1 MPYNKRKQKCTQSDG
16 DKGSY
21 VLSYATKKGD
31 KRSACHT
38 SKKKMQGQ
46 IAAIEAEA
54 DESDEEVLEET
65 LKALIREVIVNFD
78 GEEYDIPRDEVESI
92 RQRLEMGY
100 VGIGMKDEPD
110 DRTFD
115 LSKTEKRIEADF
127 GDEKGP
133 RAAEIIVA
141 FDDGPRGEAVKIIA
155 NNTAD
160 VKAAL
165 FSQPTE
171 LDMKGTLP
179 SSPAWIE
186 LGRINGDGL
195 GRMEIALSLYLQ
207 NVVPDGGGGAHDLNI
222 GGVGETHVKDQTKGF
237 SNPDARMGK
246 QINNSDRAYPWFSSI
261 VEAVPGWEGKDTTDP
276 LFQDNSVAILNA
288 FAKATGSSDEEINTA
303 TIAQYDQ
310 WADAFQENIR
320 ESFFASESW
329 GEADALM
336 FTNSK
341 TGQFFLASK
350 DSVAPRR
357 LSQGKWRVGITSKQG
372 DKFSRLLKQA
382 VRTELKEHRALRS
395 FVSSL
400 LTESLDGSDKS
411 EIKRMIKKELE
422 GPTNR
427 REVDKA
433 FKKNFDKEL
442 RKALGVSFFGTPG
455 KINKF
460 VIDEIQKEVIK
471 SLDSKASKDVVIF
484 VCKEVIK
491 KLYRELSFSSPQII
505 DRINP
510 KV

>member
-1 MPYNKRKQKCTQSDG
+1 MPYKKQKKKCTQSDG
-16 DKGSY
+16 DKGTH
-21 VLSYATKKGD
+21 VLSYTTKKGE

-38 SKKKMQGQ
+38 SEKNMQGQ

-54 DESDEEVLEET
+54 DETSEDMLEE
-65 LKALIREVIVNFD
+65 AIRILVKEAIVSFEGTD
-78 GEEYDIPRDEVESI
+78 YDIPDEEAEKIAREIEFGSAEPTPENSRVFSTTGVTS
-92 RQRLEMGY
+92 RLE
-100 VGIGMKDEPD
+100 
-110 DRTFD
+110 
-115 LSKTEKRIEADF
+115 AAF
-127 GDEKGP
+127 GEEKGP
-133 RAAEIIVA
+133 RTVQVLGA
-141 FDDGPRGEAVKIIA
+141 FGDGPRGEALKIIA

-160 VKAAL
+160 IQEYL
-165 FSQPTE
+165 FSEPATLNME
-171 LDMKGTLP
+171 GILP
-179 SSPAWIE
+179 SPSWVK

-237 SNPDARMGK
+237 SNPDSRMGK

-261 VEAVPGWEGKDTTDP
+261 VEAIPGWEGKDTTDG
-276 LFQDNSVAILNA
+276 LFVGSSVAILNA
-288 FAKATGSSDEEINTA
+288 FAKATGSSDEEINAA
-303 TIAQYDQ
+303 TTAQYDQ
-310 WADAFQENIR
+310 WADAFQENVR

-341 TGQFFLASK
+341 TGQFFLAGP
-350 DSVAPRR
+350 DEVAPLR

-372 DKFSRLLKQA
+372 DRFSRLLKKN
-382 VRTELKEHRALRS
+382 VRSELNESKVLRGYIA
-395 FVSSL
+395 SL
-400 LTESLDGSDKS
+400 LTEELDRSDRADV
-411 EIKRMIKKELE
+411 KRMIKKELE
-422 GPTNR
+422 GATGR
-427 REVDKA
+427 KEIDKA

-442 RKALGVSFFGTPG
+442 KKALGSSFFGTPG

-460 VIDEIQKEVIK
+460 VIDEIHKEVLN
-471 SLDSKASKDVVIF
+471 SMDSKASKDMVILI
-484 VCKEVIK
+484 CKAVIK